1 MYHFEETTTT
11 GPRIVFSSCKVGCNE
26 VISISPKMNTD
37 QKARGLKCKVDLLV
51 PGNKEKSSAM
61 IDIVS

>member
-1 MYHFEETTTT
+1 
-11 GPRIVFSSCKVGCNE
+11 
-26 VISISPKMNTD
+26 MNTD

-61 IDIVS
+61 IDIVSWRQKVNSDDSQCFMFHESHP